1 MKGAAGHTVRGP
13 LHRQWDLE
21 RTHAKQAEARLS
33 QHLQSLERARLC
45 RLRLL
50 AWEQRQLQRQ
60 LQRLQTGNREGRA
73 GPGHTAQGRPSQ
85 LLEHPDPDLRLRPG
99 PPTTPPTPFP
109 PPSFNSLLH
118 QPLFPTLSLSACRGK
133 CASSSSSSSGHGAPQ
148 RPGGA
153 PVRPQQG
160 GDLRAPRAPG
170 ARAPATNAA
179 QEAPGAWP
187 RASFRPD
194 SLEGPVGSQEQSPP
208 LSHVTSHLTRE
219 TPPDQAVSPG
229 SPAPGPEASR
239 AGDGGGALGEASPE
253 AKGSQSGLSAGE
265 YAPPGAPSYREVLAR
280 AANAHYLRHRAPL
293 EAERLLSLREIFGHG
308 GHSPAL
314 PSPQSTAS
322 APGETCAVLF
332 PAVSPFPDLPGQSKK
347 SEGGVSENQ

>member
-60 LQRLQTGNREGRA
+60 LQRLQTA
-73 GPGHTAQGRPSQ
+73 
-85 LLEHPDPDLRLRPG
+85 
-99 PPTTPPTPFP
+99 
-109 PPSFNSLLH
+109 
-118 QPLFPTLSLSACRGK
+118 ACRGK